1 MGDHHAREIVG
12 VYLRKR
18 AKMYKMYN
26 LLESVMNMQV
36 FPFMNINEKVLIQL
50 NIKKKKPNGGGL
62 RARGNKRR
70 QQVRNPNT

>member
-26 LLESVMNMQV
+26 LLESVMN
-36 FPFMNINEKVLIQL
+36 I
-50 NIKKKKPNGGGL
+50 
-62 RARGNKRR
+62 
-70 QQVRNPNT
+70 